1 MALATPY
8 VVIIDGVTYNCE
20 RTYVLGSR
28 SEYQDT
34 TGAVKVIIS
43 HKYSGTRVSRLS
55 RVEQRFT
62 LADGSV
68 TKSSFHT
75 VNEYDT
81 NKVTSVQ
88 AKNLEVGFAASK
100 AATTNLVI
108 TKVMGGE
115 S

>member
-8 VVIIDGVTYNCE
+8 VVIIDGVTFNCE

-34 TGAVKVIIS
+34 TGAVKLIVS
-43 HKYSGTRVSRLS
+43 HKYSGTRVSRLF
-55 RVEQRFT
+55 RVEMKHT
-62 LADGSV
+62 AADGSV
-68 TKSSFHT
+68 SKESFHT

-81 NKVTSVQ
+81 NKVTAVQ
-88 AKNLEVGFAASK
+88 AKALEVGVAASK
-100 AATTNLVI
+100 AATTNAIIV
-108 TKVMGGE
+108 KVMGGE